1 MPRSCGPFTSLGRQT
16 TGMPAKSN
24 LVGLGLLSATHSHHS
39 PPTYTASFV
48 PNGPLSL
55 LSGRGD
61 RLQSRVC
68 LLRPGA
74 NSFDRRPCRRL
85 AGWRRHLTGR
95 PGVGNVGRLRSPTSV
110 LVVLDRSPRTITMT
124 RSRESAGSAKA
135 SPPPR
140 GTLSALD
147 AAQARSREEDVRPM
161 QQVLPGLPVQ
171 ELRSAIQ
178 PFAHHQPPPESRRSR
193 EAADVL
199 SPHGSL
205 GAQNIQGSTASSSR
219 AAGAVQAPKPVPH
232 SRRASAEAVPGGSP
246 GKATAAS
253 AEVQDL
259 FPFYLDDKLLEMMKP
274 SGPNCSDPMK
284 PVLD

>member
-1 MPRSCGPFTSLGRQT
+1 
-16 TGMPAKSN
+16 MPAKSN
-24 LVGLGLLSATHSHHS
+24 LVGLGLLSTTHSHHS

-48 PNGPLSL
+48 PNGPLSV

-74 NSFDRRPCRRL
+74 KSSDRRPCRRL
-85 AGWRRHLTGR
+85 AGWRRHPTGR
-95 PGVGNVGRLRSPTSV
+95 PGSLATHDYNDKALRPAEKPLGGGEAAILNV
-110 LVVLDRSPRTITMT
+110 LVFEL
-124 RSRESAGSAKA
+124 A
-135 SPPPR
+135 SVME
-140 GTLSALD
+140 
-147 AAQARSREEDVRPM
+147 ARSREEDVRPM

-205 GAQNIQGSTASSSR
+205 NAQNMLGSTTSSR
-219 AAGAVQAPKPVPH
+219 AAGAVQAPKQVPH
-232 SRRASAEAVPGGSP
+232 SRRASAEAAPGGSP

-274 SGPNCSDPMK
+274 SGPNCSDPMPLSK
-284 PVLD
+284 TCTCIMIILF